1 MNKPAVV
8 LLGFV
13 VAVGVVSAGGAWYT
27 GKQLEPVL
35 QTAIQDA
42 NKELQRSMAGVD
54 GSLDLELVSLERGL
68 FSSTA
73 HYRVKAQGSFF
84 GEQNPNPELLFVDH
98 IEHGPLPFSRL
109 VSFKWLPVM
118 ATSHYALEKN
128 ATSEKWF
135 AAAKDVSPL
144 KGVVNIGYNRSVNG
158 NLELLPLEFKDDT
171 SSVSFSGANLDI
183 DSTAEGKKVKA
194 DGYMNSLK
202 VAVVD
207 ANGAPFDVEFAGL
220 TVASNVEKSTFGF
233 YTGQNTIELTD
244 TKLTFG
250 PQKAVLTLK
259 GFEQKDSSDI
269 KDNNMDGRVDYKIDE
284 IGYQGKPVGSAAMAL
299 SLKNLDVPS
308 SLLLT
313 KLYQDKMQP
322 VQAAAAAGE
331 PVPELQ
337 LTDAEQA
344 LVEAN
349 VNQLLAAKPHLALE
363 NLSLKTTHG
372 ESRFSLAL
380 DLAKPASMELP
391 PVELGKQVIALLD
404 ANLTLSKPMI
414 ADVAAL
420 QAQVSGVTD
429 PQAIEQQSQMA
440 SDMVSGMAVGTQL
453 ATLVGSDVVSK
464 LHYANNEV
472 TFNGQKM
479 TVEQFIGFVIAKVG
493 AVSGAQ

>member
-54 GSLDLELVSLERGL
+54 GSLDLELVSLERGF

-73 HYRVKAQGSFF
+73 HYRLKAQGSFF
-84 GEQNPNPELLFVDH
+84 GKQNPNPELLFVDH

-118 ATSHYALEKN
+118 ATSHSALEKN

-144 KGVVNIGYNRSVNG
+144 KGVFNMGYNRSVNG

-202 VAVVD
+202 VVVVD

>member
-35 QTAIQDA
+35 QTAVQDA

-54 GSLDLELVSLERGL
+54 GTVALELVSLDRGL

-73 HYRVKAQGSFF
+73 HYRLKGQGSFF

-109 VSFKWLPVM
+109 VSLKWLPVM
-118 ATSHYALEKN
+118 ATSHYELEKN
-128 ATSEKWF
+128 ATTEKWF

-144 KGVVNIGYNRSVNG
+144 KGVANIGYSRSVTG
-158 NLELLPLEFKDDT
+158 NLELLPLEFKDET
-171 SSVSFSGANLDI
+171 SSVSFSGLNLDF
-183 DSTAEGKKVKA
+183 DSTAEGKKVKV

-202 VAVVD
+202 LDAVD
-207 ANGAPFDVEFAGL
+207 ANGAPFNAELAGL
-220 TVASNVEKSTFGF
+220 TVASNLEKSTFGF
-233 YTGQNTIELTD
+233 YTGQNTVELSD

-259 GFEQKDSSDI
+259 GFEQKDTSEI
-269 KDNNMDGRVDYKIDE
+269 TDNNMSGRVDYKIDE

-299 SLKNLDVPS
+299 SLKNIDVPS
-308 SLLLT
+308 GLVLT

-322 VQAAAAAGE
+322 VQAAAAAGQ

-337 LTDAEQA
+337 LTEAEQTLA
-344 LVEAN
+344 EAN

-372 ESRFSLAL
+372 ESKFNLVL
-380 DLAKPASMELP
+380 DLAKPTSMELP
-391 PVELGKQVIALLD
+391 PVELGKQMVSLLD

-420 QAQVSGVTD
+420 QAQVGGVTD
-429 PQAIEQQSQMA
+429 PKAIEQQSQMA
-440 SDMVSGMAVGTQL
+440 SEMVSGMAVGTQL

-479 TVEQFIGFVIAKVG
+479 TVEQFIGFVMAKVG

>member
-35 QTAIQDA
+35 QTAVQDA

-54 GSLDLELVSLERGL
+54 GSVVLELASLDRGL

-349 VNQLLAAKPHLALE
+349 VNQLLAAKPYLALE

-440 SDMVSGMAVGTQL
+440 SEMVSGMAVGTQL

>member
-1 MNKPAVV
+1 MNKPAAV
-8 LLGFV
+8 LLGLV

-27 GKQLEPVL
+27 GQQLEPVL
-35 QTAIQDA
+35 QTAVQDA

-54 GSLDLELVSLERGL
+54 GSVVLELVSLDRGW

-73 HYRVKAQGSFF
+73 HYRLKAQGSFF
-84 GEQNPNPELLFVDH
+84 GEHNPNPELLLVDH

-109 VSFKWLPVM
+109 VSLKWLPVM

-128 ATSEKWF
+128 ATTEIWF
-135 AAAKDVSPL
+135 AAANDVAPL
-144 KGVVNIGYNRSVNG
+144 KGVVNINYNRSVNG
-158 NLELLPLEFKDDT
+158 NLELLPLTFKDDM
-171 SSVSFSGANLDI
+171 SSVSFSGANLNV
-183 DSTAEGKKVKA
+183 DSSAEGKKVKA
-194 DGYMNSLK
+194 DGYMNSFKLT
-202 VAVVD
+202 VTD

-220 TVASNVEKSTFGF
+220 TVASNVEKSAFGF
-233 YTGQNTIELTD
+233 YIGENTVELRD

-259 GFEQKDSSDI
+259 GFEQKDSSEI
-269 KDNNMDGRVDYKIDE
+269 KENNMDGRVDYKIDE

-299 SLKNLDVPS
+299 SLKNIDVPS
-308 SLLLT
+308 SLVLT

-322 VQAAAAAGE
+322 VQAAAAAGK

-337 LTDAEQA
+337 LTDAERV
-344 LVEAN
+344 LVE
-349 VNQLLAAKPHLALE
+349 VNLNQMLAAKPHLALE

-372 ESRFSLAL
+372 ESTFNLAL
-380 DLAKPASMELP
+380 DLAKPTSMELP
-391 PVELGKQVIALLD
+391 PVELGKQMIALLD
-404 ANLTLSKPMI
+404 ANLNLSKPMI

-429 PQAIEQQSQMA
+429 PQAIEQQSQMV
-440 SDMVSGMAVGTQL
+440 SDMVSAMAVGTQL

-479 TVEQFIGFVIAKVG
+479 TVEQFIGFVIARVS
-493 AVSGAQ
+493 AASGAQ

>member
-35 QTAIQDA
+35 QTAIQNA
-42 NKELQRSMAGVD
+42 NKELQTSMAGVD
-54 GSLDLELVSLERGL
+54 GSVNLELVSLDRGL

-73 HYRVKAQGSFF
+73 HYRLKGQGSVF
-84 GEQNPNPELLFVDH
+84 GEENPNPELLFVDH

-109 VSFKWLPVM
+109 VSLKWLPVM
-118 ATSHYALEKN
+118 ATSHYELEKN
-128 ATSEKWF
+128 ATTEKWF
-135 AAAKDVSPL
+135 AASKDVSPL
-144 KGVVNIGYNRSVNG
+144 RGVANIGYNRSVDG
-158 NLELLPLEFKDDT
+158 NVELLPLELKDDK
-171 SSVSFSGANLDI
+171 SSVSFSGANLDF
-183 DSTAEGKKVKA
+183 DGTAEGQKVKA
-194 DGYMNSLK
+194 EGYMNSLK
-202 VAVVD
+202 VAVID
-207 ANGAPFDVEFAGL
+207 ANGAPFEAELSGL
-220 TVASNVEKSTFGF
+220 TVASNLEKTTFGF
-233 YTGQNTIELTD
+233 YTGQNTVELTD
-244 TKLTFG
+244 TKVTFG

-259 GFEQKDSSDI
+259 GFEQKDTSET
-269 KDNNMDGRVDYKIDE
+269 KDNNLAGRVDYKIDE

-299 SLKNLDVPS
+299 SMKNIDIPAMLV
-308 SLLLT
+308 LT

-322 VQAAAAAGE
+322 VQAAAAAGQ

-337 LTDAEQA
+337 LTEAEQTLA
-344 LVEAN
+344 EAN
-349 VNQLLAAKPHLALE
+349 VNQVLAAKPQVAVE

-372 ESRFSLAL
+372 ESKFNLVV
-380 DLAKPASMELP
+380 DLTKPASMELP

-414 ADVAAL
+414 GDVAAL
-420 QAQVSGVTD
+420 QAQVGGVTD
-429 PQAIEQQSQMA
+429 PKAIEQQSQMA
-440 SDMVSGMAVGTQL
+440 AEMVSGIAVGTQL
-453 ATLVGSDVVSK
+453 ATLVGTDVVSK

-479 TVEQFIGFVIAKVG
+479 TVEQFIGFVMAKAG

>member
-35 QTAIQDA
+35 QTAVQDA

-54 GSLDLELVSLERGL
+54 GSITLELVSLDRGL

-73 HYRVKAQGSFF
+73 HYRVKAQGAIT
-84 GEQNPNPELLFVDH
+84 GEKDSNPEFLFVDH

-109 VSFKWLPVM
+109 VSLKWLPVM
-118 ATSHYALEKN
+118 ATSHYELEKN
-128 ATSEKWF
+128 PTTEKWF

-144 KGVVNIGYNRSVNG
+144 KGVANIGYSRSVTG
-158 NLELLPLEFKDDT
+158 NFELLPLEFKDDRM
-171 SSVSFSGANLDI
+171 SLNFSGLNLDF
-183 DSTAEGKKVKA
+183 DSTAQAKKIKAEGF
-194 DGYMNSLK
+194 MNSFKLS
-202 VAVVD
+202 VID
-207 ANGAPFDVEFAGL
+207 GNGAPFNAEFSGL
-220 TVASNVEKSTFGF
+220 TVASNLEQSTFGF
-233 YTGQNTIELTD
+233 YTGQNTVELTD
-244 TKLTFG
+244 SKFTFG
-250 PQKAVLTLK
+250 PQGAVLTLK
-259 GFEQKDSSDI
+259 GFEQKDTSAV

-284 IGYQGKPVGSAAMAL
+284 IGYQGKPVGSAAMAI
-299 SLKNLDVPS
+299 SVKNIDVPS
-308 SLLLT
+308 GLLLT

-322 VQAAAAAGE
+322 VQAAAAAGQ

-337 LTDAEQA
+337 LTEAEQTLA
-344 LVEAN
+344 EAN

-372 ESRFSLAL
+372 ESKFSLVV
-380 DLAKPASMELP
+380 DLAKPTSMELP
-391 PVELGKQVIALLD
+391 PVELGKQMVSVLD
-404 ANLTLSKPMI
+404 ANLSLSKPMI
-414 ADVAAL
+414 ADVAGL
-420 QAQVSGVTD
+420 QAQMGGVTD
-429 PQAIEQQSQMA
+429 PKAIEQQSQMA
-440 SDMVSGMAVGTQL
+440 SEMVSGMAVGTQL

-479 TVEQFIGFVIAKVG
+479 TVEQFIGFVMSKVG
-493 AVSGAQ
+493 AVGGAQ

>member
-35 QTAIQDA
+35 QTAVQDA

-54 GSLDLELVSLERGL
+54 GTVALELVSLDRGL

-73 HYRVKAQGSFF
+73 HYRLTGQGSFF
-84 GEQNPNPELLFVDH
+84 GEQNPNPELLIVDH

-109 VSFKWLPVM
+109 VSLKWLPVM
-118 ATSHYALEKN
+118 ATSHYELEKN
-128 ATSEKWF
+128 ATTEKWF
-135 AAAKDVSPL
+135 AAAKDKSPL
-144 KGVVNIGYNRSVNG
+144 KGVANIGYSRSVSG
-158 NLELLPLEFKDDT
+158 NLELLPLEFKDPT
-171 SSVSFSGANLDI
+171 SSVSFSGLNLDF
-183 DSTAEGKKVKA
+183 DSTAEGKKVKV
-194 DGYMNSLK
+194 DGYINSLK
-202 VAVVD
+202 LAVVD
-207 ANGAPFDVEFAGL
+207 ANGAPFDAEFAGL
-220 TVASNVEKSTFGF
+220 TVASNLEKSTFGF

-259 GFEQKDSSDI
+259 GFEQKDSSEVN
-269 KDNNMDGRVDYKIDE
+269 DNIMAGRVDYKIDE

-299 SLKNLDVPS
+299 SLKNIDVPS

-322 VQAAAAAGE
+322 VQAAAAGQ

-337 LTDAEQA
+337 LTEAEQA
-344 LVEAN
+344 LAEAN

-372 ESRFSLAL
+372 ESKFNLVL

-391 PVELGKQVIALLD
+391 PVELGKQIVALLD

-420 QAQVSGVTD
+420 QAQVGGVTD
-429 PQAIEQQSQMA
+429 PKAIEQQSQMA
-440 SDMVSGMAVGTQL
+440 SEMVSGMAVGTQL

-479 TVEQFIGFVIAKVG
+479 TVEQFIGFVMSKVG
-493 AVSGAQ
+493 SVSGAQ

>member
-54 GSLDLELVSLERGL
+54 GSLDLELVSLERGF

-73 HYRVKAQGSFF
+73 HYRLKAQGSFF
-84 GEQNPNPELLFVDH
+84 GKQNPNPELLFVDH

-299 SLKNLDVPS
+299 SLKNIDVPS
-308 SLLLT
+308 GLLLT

-472 TFNGQKM
+472 IFNGQKM

>member
-35 QTAIQDA
+35 QTAIQNA
-42 NKELQRSMAGVD
+42 NKELQTSMAGVD
-54 GSLDLELVSLERGL
+54 GSVSLELVSLDRGV

-73 HYRVKAQGSFF
+73 HYRLKGQGSVF

-109 VSFKWLPVM
+109 VSLKWLPVM

-128 ATSEKWF
+128 ATTEQWF
-135 AAAKDVSPL
+135 AASKDVSPL
-144 KGVVNIGYNRSVNG
+144 KGVANIGYSRSVSG
-158 NLELLPLEFKDDT
+158 NVELLPLEFKDDK
-171 SSVSFSGANLDI
+171 SSVSFSGANLDF
-183 DSTAEGKKVKA
+183 DSSAEGQKVKA

-202 VAVVD
+202 IAAVD
-207 ANGAPFDVEFAGL
+207 ANGDAFEAELAGL
-220 TVASNVEKSTFGF
+220 TVASNLAKSTFGF

-244 TKLTFG
+244 TKVTFG

-259 GFEQKDSSDI
+259 GFEQKDSSET
-269 KDNNMDGRVDYKIDE
+269 KDNNLAGRVDYKIDE
-284 IGYQGKPVGSAAMAL
+284 IGYQGKPVGSAAMAV
-299 SLKNLDVPS
+299 SMKNVDIPAMLV
-308 SLLLT
+308 LT

-322 VQAAAAAGE
+322 VQAAAAAGQ
-331 PVPELQ
+331 PAPELQ
-337 LTDAEQA
+337 LTEAEQTLA
-344 LVEAN
+344 EAN
-349 VNQLLAAKPHLALE
+349 VNQVLAAKPQLAVE

-372 ESRFSLAL
+372 ESKFSLVL

-391 PVELGKQVIALLD
+391 PVELGKQMISLLD
-404 ANLTLSKPMI
+404 ANLILSKPMI
-414 ADVAAL
+414 GDVAAL
-420 QAQVSGVTD
+420 QAQVGGVTD
-429 PQAIEQQSQMA
+429 PKAIEQQSQMA
-440 SDMVSGMAVGTQL
+440 ADMVSGMAVGTQL
-453 ATLVGSDVVSK
+453 ATLEGTDVVSK

-479 TVEQFIGFVIAKVG
+479 TVEQFISFVMSKAG
-493 AVSGAQ
+493 AMSGAQ

>member
-54 GSLDLELVSLERGL
+54 GSLDLELVSLERGF

-73 HYRVKAQGSFF
+73 HYRLKAQGSFF
-84 GEQNPNPELLFVDH
+84 GKQNPNPELLFVDH
-98 IEHGPLPFSRL
+98 IEHGPLPLSRL
-109 VSFKWLPVM
+109 VTLKWLPVM

>member
-73 HYRVKAQGSFF
+73 HYRLKAQGSFF
-84 GEQNPNPELLFVDH
+84 GKQNPNPELLFVDH

-118 ATSHYALEKN
+118 ATSHSALEKN

-144 KGVVNIGYNRSVNG
+144 KGVFNMGYNRSVNG

-194 DGYMNSLK
+194 EGYMNSLK

-299 SLKNLDVPS
+299 SLKNIDVPS
-308 SLLLT
+308 GLLLT

>member
-35 QTAIQDA
+35 QTAIQNA
-42 NKELQRSMAGVD
+42 NKELQTSMAGVD
-54 GSLDLELVSLERGL
+54 GKVSLELVSLDRGV

-73 HYRVKAQGSFF
+73 HYRLKAQGAVF
-84 GEQNPNPELLFVDH
+84 GEDNPNPELLLVDH

-109 VSFKWLPVM
+109 VTLKWLPVM
-118 ATSHYALEKN
+118 ATSHFELEKN
-128 ATSEKWF
+128 PTSEKWF

-144 KGVVNIGYNRSVNG
+144 KGVTNIGYTRSVNG
-158 NLELLPLEFKDDT
+158 NVELLPLEFKDDK
-171 SSVSFSGANLDI
+171 SSASFSGLNLNF
-183 DSTAEGKKVKA
+183 DSTAEGKKVKL

-202 VAVVD
+202 VAAV
-207 ANGAPFDVEFAGL
+207 GADGTPFAADLAGL
-220 TVASNVEKSTFGF
+220 TVASNLEKSTFDF
-233 YTGQNTIELTD
+233 YTGQNTVELTD
-244 TKLTFG
+244 AKFTFG
-250 PQKAVLTLK
+250 PQQSVLTLK
-259 GFEQKDSSDI
+259 GFEQKDSSNT
-269 KDNNMDGRVDYKIDE
+269 KDNNLAGRVDYKIDE
-284 IGYQGKPVGSAAMAL
+284 IGYQGKPVGSAAMAV
-299 SLKNLDVPS
+299 SMKNVDVPS
-308 SLLLT
+308 MVVLT
-313 KLYQDKMQP
+313 KLYQEKMQP

-337 LTDAEQA
+337 LTEAEQA
-344 LVEAN
+344 LADAN
-349 VNQLLAAKPHLALE
+349 VNQLLAAKPQVAVE

-372 ESRFSLAL
+372 ESKLNLVL

-391 PVELGKQVIALLD
+391 PVELGKQMVSLLD

-420 QAQVSGVTD
+420 QAQLGGVTD
-429 PQAIEQQSQMA
+429 PKAIEQQGQAASQMI
-440 SDMVSGMAVGTQL
+440 SGMAVGTQL
-453 ATLVGSDVVSK
+453 ATVVGTDVVSK

-479 TVEQFIGFVIAKVG
+479 TVEQFLGFVMGKVG

>member
-35 QTAIQDA
+35 QTAVQDA
-42 NKELQRSMAGVD
+42 NNELQRSMAGVD
-54 GSLDLELVSLERGL
+54 GSVALELVSLDRGL

-73 HYRVKAQGSFF
+73 HYRLKAQGSFL

-109 VSFKWLPVM
+109 VTLKWLPVM
-118 ATSHYALEKN
+118 ATSHFAVEKN
-128 ATSEKWF
+128 ATTEKWF

-144 KGVVNIGYNRSVNG
+144 KGVANIGYNRSVSG
-158 NLELLPLEFKDDT
+158 NLEFLPLEYKEGT
-171 SSVSFSGANLDI
+171 SSASFSGANLDF
-183 DSTAEGKKVKA
+183 DSTAEGKKVKVNS
-194 DGYMNSLK
+194 YMNSFKLS
-202 VAVVD
+202 VID
-207 ANGAPFDVEFAGL
+207 ANGAPFDAEFAGL
-220 TVASNVEKSTFGF
+220 TVASNLEKSTFGF
-233 YTGQNTIELTD
+233 YTGQNTVELTD
-244 TKLTFG
+244 TKVTFG

-259 GFEQKDSSDI
+259 GFEQKDSSET
-269 KDNNMDGRVDYKIDE
+269 KDNNLAGRVDYKIDE
-284 IGYQGKPVGSAAMAL
+284 IGYQGKPVGSAAMAV
-299 SLKNLDVPS
+299 SMKNVDIPAMLV
-308 SLLLT
+308 LT

-322 VQAAAAAGE
+322 VQAAAAAGQ

-337 LTDAEQA
+337 LTEAEQTLA
-344 LVEAN
+344 EAN
-349 VNQLLAAKPHLALE
+349 VNQVLAAKPQVAVE

-372 ESRFSLAL
+372 ESKFNLVV
-380 DLAKPASMELP
+380 DLTKPASMELP

-414 ADVAAL
+414 GDVAAL
-420 QAQVSGVTD
+420 QAQVGGVTD
-429 PQAIEQQSQMA
+429 PKAIEQQSQMA
-440 SDMVSGMAVGTQL
+440 AEMVSGMAIGTQL
-453 ATLVGSDVVSK
+453 ATLVGTDVVSK

-479 TVEQFIGFVIAKVG
+479 TVEQFIGFVMAKAG